1 MGFID
6 ALYTLGKEFSST
18 TNEISDYLSLP
29 ATIGKTKEIRIYLKL
44 ENYEQ
49 LESNTIGEKLEPLK
63 ISGISKID
71 EADFFAGNG
80 TEEEK
85 KMKYLYKEPPGSN
98 TSWRYSPV
106 LRISKPKVDREKNS
120 KAFSEGSKSYFTKIE
135 KMFMDMEEMN
145 YFEKGTVEK
154 LMEELN
160 NNLDK
165 ILACYTDK
173 NSNYLIVFGI
183 DNNSNFLYPG
193 EIPHFRNYF
202 NEKLNNELDKKQ
214 VNSTK
219 NSSKCNYCGNTSD
232 ILVNFNLVFPFATF
246 DKPNFLPAINE
257 KFSHKI
263 YKICDDCLKTFTR
276 SKSYVEF
283 NLSDDSTIYKIQ
295 IWIIPE
301 FFTIDKNVFDMSFK
315 KLNNYISS
323 DQHSKEE
330 SLLDYI
336 TDPNYIEDPYTAV
349 FHFLFL
355 EQNQSQLIIHQMIE
369 DVPLTRIRKLQKIWE
384 NTVQNFENTK
394 SINNK
399 LSTAFKQ
406 IHSSLRR
413 LVLKEKDEIQVMRN
427 LSIDIIGKLLSGEK
441 IDTKILKQNF
451 VARIPK
457 LMNDKT
463 QSDRFYFILND
474 FLIIN
479 EFLTNYNKSL
489 GVLV

>member
-1 MGFID
+1 
-6 ALYTLGKEFSST
+6 
-18 TNEISDYLSLP
+18 
-29 ATIGKTKEIRIYLKL
+29 
-44 ENYEQ
+44 
-49 LESNTIGEKLEPLK
+49 
-63 ISGISKID
+63 
-71 EADFFAGNG
+71 
-80 TEEEK
+80 
-85 KMKYLYKEPPGSN
+85 
-98 TSWRYSPV
+98 
-106 LRISKPKVDREKNS
+106 
-120 KAFSEGSKSYFTKIE
+120 
-135 KMFMDMEEMN
+135 
-145 YFEKGTVEK
+145 
-154 LMEELN
+154 
-160 NNLDK
+160 
-165 ILACYTDK
+165 
-173 NSNYLIVFGI
+173 
-183 DNNSNFLYPG
+183 
-193 EIPHFRNYF
+193 
-202 NEKLNNELDKKQ
+202 
-214 VNSTK
+214 
-219 NSSKCNYCGNTSD
+219 
-232 ILVNFNLVFPFATF
+232 
-246 DKPNFLPAINE
+246 
-257 KFSHKI
+257 
-263 YKICDDCLKTFTR
+263 
-276 SKSYVEF
+276 
-283 NLSDDSTIYKIQ
+283 
-295 IWIIPE
+295 
-301 FFTIDKNVFDMSFK
+301 MSFK

-355 EQNQSQLIIHQMIE
+355 EDNQSQLIIHQMIE

-489 GVLV
+489 GGISMNKHLEFLDKFTDKFLQSDFGKGVLLSGVVLGYLASKQTTQRQGEGGSYSSGKIQDSPIYKQLNFGRLTLRDLKKTSI